1 MRQSG
6 EILTSVSAGH
16 IILTPTQPVRCGR
29 PRSRDRANELLT
41 KIRVLYRLSYRERR
55 PPPPK
60 KTTKNKTK
68 QKKEKC
74 IGKKLNPYTHTKWME
89 NNRRTWQALA
99 SPREGSPP
107 PPPPPPPFPPPIHA
121 ICTKTFFSNS
131 SPNILKRAIS
141 SFRQGSPVDVEEN
154 I

>member
-16 IILTPTQPVRCGR
+16 IILTPTQPVRCR
-29 PRSRDRANELLT
+29 RSRSRDRANELLT

-55 PPPPK
+55 PPTLPPK
-60 KTTKNKTK
+60 KNNKKTK
-68 QKKEKC
+68 QIKKNEKC

-99 SPREGSPP
+99 SPCEGSLPP
-107 PPPPPPPFPPPIHA
+107 PPLPPSIHA

-131 SPNILKRAIS
+131 SPNIRKRAIS